1 MVILGHI
8 FLIFLHNM
16 VDYNTK
22 IQLQRKLFFPTYI
35 VRFQNIFVAK
45 QCMSLCIKNC
55 KYTQKMIEMIFTLYE
70 ICNIY

>member
-1 MVILGHI
+1 
-8 FLIFLHNM
+8 
-16 VDYNTK
+16 
-22 IQLQRKLFFPTYI
+22 